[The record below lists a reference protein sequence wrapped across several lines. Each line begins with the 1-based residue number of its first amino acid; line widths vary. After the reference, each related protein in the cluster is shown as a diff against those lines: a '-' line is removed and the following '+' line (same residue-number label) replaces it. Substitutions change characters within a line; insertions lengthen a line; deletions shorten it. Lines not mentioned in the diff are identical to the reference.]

1 MIEAD
6 DLRRRHLLGIA
17 IRYVAE
23 CQQRGS
29 KAGSV
34 GKPITPVVAKSA
46 IVKSVIASHSAML
59 YIASMSVNQEP
70 TIAVSYRLD
79 RRLVKRMKRATA
91 RKRRRWPPPPTQ
103 TDIVA
108 RGIEMV
114 LKKLENAQPR
124 KNR

>member
-1 MIEAD
+1 
-6 DLRRRHLLGIA
+6 
-17 IRYVAE
+17 
-23 CQQRGS
+23 
-29 KAGSV
+29 
-34 GKPITPVVAKSA
+34 
-46 IVKSVIASHSAML
+46 
-59 YIASMSVNQEP
+59 MSVNQEP